1 MQARCAGLGG
11 RDGGGENALQCALVR
26 CGVNLPR
33 PSVPLHT
40 PHKLHLPR
48 CTLMCPAAVRSHGLP
63 CCSALSWAA
72 LHCALLI
79 KSNGTPYADVPCSA
93 LSSTTFQRW
102 CRVTSSG
109 RPWRLPSGAT
119 SWWVGGVEEVGGGVD
134 WGRRGSASAGV
145 GACLVAAARS
155 GMLVGGGMLVGP
167 CKSAFPHSYIK
178 GPHRH
183 PLNQPY
189 IPAFPHHSYDN
200 GSHTLTPSQPHMHIY
215 AGLCV
220 RQVGALL
227 RGLRPSVCGPGG
239 HAPARLHN
247 QVYLRGMGEAH
258 R

>member
-119 SWWVGGVEEVGGGVD
+119 SWWVGGVEEVGG
-134 WGRRGSASAGV
+134 WGGLGEERVGIGRGGCLSSGSCQERDAG
-145 GACLVAAARS
+145 
-155 GMLVGGGMLVGP
+155 
-167 CKSAFPHSYIK
+167 
-178 GPHRH
+178 
-183 PLNQPY
+183 
-189 IPAFPHHSYDN
+189 
-200 GSHTLTPSQPHMHIY
+200 GSMQIRFSS
-215 AGLCV
+215 
-220 RQVGALL
+220 LL
-227 RGLRPSVCGPGG
+227 
-239 HAPARLHN
+239 
-247 QVYLRGMGEAH
+247 
-258 R
+258 